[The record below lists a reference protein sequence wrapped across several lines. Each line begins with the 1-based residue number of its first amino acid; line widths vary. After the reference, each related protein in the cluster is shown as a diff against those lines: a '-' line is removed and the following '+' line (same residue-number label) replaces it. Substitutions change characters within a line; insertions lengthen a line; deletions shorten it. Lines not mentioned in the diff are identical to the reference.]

1 MPMFFFKS
9 RRGADAPLLF
19 PPGQAKY
26 TRFVVSDLEAAS
38 RYIEGLHRRAA
49 DPAAAQKAA
58 HKKYSTPRFHS
69 VSALPLPE

>member
-1 MPMFFFKS
+1 M
-9 RRGADAPLLF
+9 
-19 PPGQAKY
+19 
-26 TRFVVSDLEAAS
+26 VSDLEAAS